1 MSNLGVDT
9 NLDMSYL
16 DLSKK
21 DLFKI
26 DGSIKLYVHIFNKER
41 LHSYYH

>member
-1 MSNLGVDT
+1 MSNLGVDK

-26 DGSIKLYVHIFNKER
+26 DGSKKLNVYFQ
-41 LHSYYH
+41 